1 MTKTFFHRETGNP
14 CVFENDAN
22 IEDWPDFQEFPLPKE
37 VTRAVVM
44 ATRNHA
50 LKVSDWM
57 AVSDRTMTQ
66 EQIDYRQALRDITS
80 QTAFAEGRYDDIE
93 WPTKPID
100 PGLG

>member
-1 MTKTFFHRETGNP
+1 MTKTFFHRETNNP
-14 CVFENDAN
+14 CIFDDDAS

-37 VTRAVVM
+37 VTRADVIM
-44 ATRNHA
+44 TRNHA

-80 QTAFAEGRYDDIE
+80 QTAFTEGRYNDIQ